1 MYDAWHFRL
10 AVTAN
15 ACIGTCRAPLFCH
28 VRKNTMTS
36 KSATKKP
43 AVKAA
48 AKQLVA
54 VPRAAQKPTHAS
66 RAEIRRAV
74 KAVLSMRQQ
83 ANA

>member
-1 MYDAWHFRL
+1 ML
-10 AVTAN
+10 APTQSMRHYGVMSEK
-15 ACIGTCRAPLFCH
+15 RAIAAKL
-28 VRKNTMTS
+28 V
-36 KSATKKP
+36 TKKP
-43 AVKAA
+43 A

-66 RAEIRRAV
+66 RAKIRRAV

>member
-1 MYDAWHFRL
+1 ML
-10 AVTAN
+10 APAQ
-15 ACIGTCRAPLFCH
+15 AICH
-28 VRKNTMTS
+28 YTIMSEKRMMAAKPV
-36 KSATKKP
+36 TKKP
-43 AVKAA
+43 A

-66 RAEIRRAV
+66 RAKIRRAV